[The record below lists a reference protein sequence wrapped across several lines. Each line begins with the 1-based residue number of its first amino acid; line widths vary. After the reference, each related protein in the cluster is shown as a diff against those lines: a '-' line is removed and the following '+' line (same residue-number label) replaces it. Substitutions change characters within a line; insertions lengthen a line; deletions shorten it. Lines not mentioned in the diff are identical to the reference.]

1 MVEPFSISVIVAV
14 RNGEK
19 YLMRAL
25 RSVLTQDYPPQEVL
39 VVDGGSTDQSRQ
51 IAESIAGVRVIQQ
64 IGQGIADAYN
74 CGIAASRGDLVAFLS
89 CDDEWTP
96 DKLQVQAEYM
106 KANPELLYT
115 LTLATSRLEDG
126 HTPPAGFRMELL
138 EQEHSGAMETLMAR
152 RDVFAKVGTFDTR
165 FQTAEDLDW
174 FARANDLKIPMARI
188 PRVLLLKYVHDA
200 NLSLTTPTNNQSIL
214 TLLRQ
219 SIQRKNSP
227 RRTIGDSVR

>member
-25 RSVLTQDYPPQEVL
+25 QSVLAQVCPPQEIL

-51 IAESIAGVRVIQQ
+51 IAESAGVRVVQQ
-64 IGQGIADAYN
+64 VGQGIADAYN
-74 CGIAASRGDLVAFLS
+74 CGIAASAGDLVAFLS
-89 CDDEWTP
+89 SDDEWTP

-152 RDVFAKVGTFDTR
+152 RDVFKKVGPFDTR

-227 RRTIGDSVR
+227 RRTIGDSAR